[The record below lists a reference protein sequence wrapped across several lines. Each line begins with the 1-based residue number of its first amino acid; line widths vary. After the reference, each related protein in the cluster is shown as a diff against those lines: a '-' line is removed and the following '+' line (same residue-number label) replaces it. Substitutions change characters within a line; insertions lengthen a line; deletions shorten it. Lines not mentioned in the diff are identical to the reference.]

1 MRCVRKFD
9 KLSAVYTKMAKEN
22 TQKNMKHLEKRSGL
36 RLKAMLK
43 LVSFDWRS
51 QKQLG
56 GNSCSSWLRLAWQES
71 IGWGPWSHFAQKRCP
86 FGQAKSAKS
95 SPSSQKHAPSRVAGT
110 GATSSCERIKQTS
123 NVYQP
128 VFTGVWRSPHN
139 QVHGNLQ
146 CEDHHES
153 EIPAI

>member
-1 MRCVRKFD
+1 MSENLTNCRLYTQRWQRKIH
-9 KLSAVYTKMAKEN
+9 KKTWNILK
-22 TQKNMKHLEKRSGL
+22 KRSGL

-95 SPSSQKHAPSRVAGT
+95 SPSSQKTRSFTGSRYRSNFKLWKNQT
-110 GATSSCERIKQTS
+110 NKQCIPL
-123 NVYQP
+123 YRC
-128 VFTGVWRSPHN
+128 GVWRSPHN